1 MTTCPVCGHTEQ
13 QLAQAVNT
21 QVMNEYTLLSDRSE
35 KGMFNSGK
43 EKLEF
48 KQADKPD
55 VVWVRSDKLSNYPVD
70 KKPITPAPGKPQD
83 KEPVF
88 VGGQKVETVP
98 VANVPVQP
106 KVPVIV
112 VTPAQ
117 QAEASQQPSNVT
129 LPAGTSTEVPI
140 SAASVGGAVT
150 THDAFGNPIQP

>member
-1 MTTCPVCGHTEQ
+1 MTTCPQCGYSEQ

-48 KQADKPD
+48 KQVDKPD

-70 KKPITPAPGKPQD
+70 KKPITPAPGKPED

-88 VGGQKVETVP
+88 VGGKKVEQVP
-98 VANVPVQP
+98 VAQA
-106 KVPVIV
+106 
-112 VTPAQ
+112 PAAQ
-117 QAEASQQPSNVT
+117 T
-129 LPAGTSTEVPI
+129 G
-140 SAASVGGAVT
+140 
-150 THDAFGNPIQP
+150 HDAFGNPVQP